1 MGFNKN
7 TWTKDYTG
15 SKGLGQLSAM
25 DAIRKGFKPKVK
37 VKSPKRQP
45 NQ

>member
-15 SKGLGQLSAM
+15 AKGLGQLSAEA
-25 DAIRKGFKPKVK
+25 AIRKGYKPKVK
-37 VKSPKRQP
+37 ENKVKKLKG
-45 NQ
+45 